1 MNLKKSLCAV
11 LAAACV
17 MTSVCAVPA
26 SADWKTT
33 SAGKK
38 YVDDSGSY
46 VTGWQTINGKKYYFK
61 SNGIMHKGW
70 LKTSSGKKYY
80 FNSDGTMRTGW
91 MKTTSGK
98 KYYFRKNGVMAAD
111 VKIKISG
118 KVYTFDKNG
127 VLVTSGSTSSSVN
140 RAEIKKLMEEA
151 QKNYEK
157 YDAEFKEIDK
167 KRDGYYEKMT
177 EYSNYSDILTDYME
191 NDGTASVIYN
201 KLKTKERKIIDDI
214 VKAICEVTE
223 EREAAYWQYIN
234 DDFFY
239 YYLSVACSDIYDYF
253 KDLMTDLNVSADKAL
268 KNKTEWIKKYNE
280 YKKQL
285 EG

>member
-46 VTGWQTINGKKYYFK
+46 VTGWQTIDGKKYYFK

-70 LKTSSGKKYY
+70 LRTSSGKKYY

-91 MKTTSGK
+91 MKTAGGN

-118 KVYTFDKNG
+118 KVYKFDKNG
-127 VLVTSGSTSSSVN
+127 VLVTSDSSSSSVN
-140 RAEIKKLMEEA
+140 KAEIRKLMEEA
-151 QKNYEK
+151 QKNYEQ
-157 YDAEFKEIDK
+157 YDKEHKEIQK
-167 KRDGYYEKMT
+167 KRDEHYKKMVEFS
-177 EYSNYSDILTDYME
+177 EYCDILTEYM
-191 NDGTASVIYN
+191 NDDGTSSIVYN
-201 KLKTKERKIIDDI
+201 KLKTKEKKIIDDI
-214 VKAICEVTE
+214 VDAICEVTK
-223 EREAAYWQYIN
+223 ERETAYWQYIN
-234 DDFFY
+234 DDYFY
-239 YYLSVACSDIYDYF
+239 WYLANACSDLYDHF
-253 KDLMTDLNVSADKAL
+253 RDLMTDLNSDADKAL
-268 KNKTEWIKKYNE
+268 RNKTEWVKKYNE

-285 EG
+285 G

>member
-38 YVDDSGSY
+38 YVDDNGSY
-46 VTGWQTINGKKYYFK
+46 VTGWQTIDGKKYYFK

-70 LKTSSGKKYY
+70 LRTSSGKKYY

-91 MKTTSGK
+91 MKTAGGN

-118 KVYTFDKNG
+118 KVYKFDKNG
-127 VLVTSGSTSSSVN
+127 VLVTSDSSSSSVN

-151 QKNYEK
+151 QKKYEQYEK
-157 YDAEFKEIDK
+157 EHEEIQK
-167 KRDGYYEKMT
+167 KRDEHYKKMVEFS
-177 EYSNYSDILTDYME
+177 EYCDILTDYM
-191 NDGTASVIYN
+191 NDDGTSSIVYN
-201 KLKTKERKIIDDI
+201 KLKTKEKKIIDDI
-214 VKAICEVTE
+214 VEAICEVTK
-223 EREAAYWQYIN
+223 ERETAYWQYLS
-234 DDFFY
+234 DKYFY
-239 YYLSVACSDIYDYF
+239 WYLANACSDLYDHF
-253 KDLMTDLNVSADKAL
+253 KDLMTDLNSDADKAL

-285 EG
+285 G

>member
-46 VTGWQTINGKKYYFK
+46 VTGWQTIDGKKYYFK

-70 LKTSSGKKYY
+70 LRTSSGKKYY

-91 MKTTSGK
+91 MKTAGGN

-118 KVYTFDKNG
+118 KVYKFDKNG
-127 VLVTSGSTSSSVN
+127 VLVTSDSSSSSVN
-140 RAEIKKLMEEA
+140 KAEIRKLMEEA
-151 QKNYEK
+151 QKKYEQYEK
-157 YDAEFKEIDK
+157 EHEEIQK
-167 KRDGYYEKMT
+167 KRDEHYKKMVEFS
-177 EYSNYSDILTDYME
+177 EYCDILTDYM
-191 NDGTASVIYN
+191 NDDGTSSIVYN
-201 KLKTKERKIIDDI
+201 KLKTKEKKIIDDI
-214 VKAICEVTE
+214 VEAICEVTK
-223 EREAAYWQYIN
+223 ERETAYWQYLS
-234 DDFFY
+234 DKYFY
-239 YYLSVACSDIYDYF
+239 WYLANACSDLYDHF
-253 KDLMTDLNVSADKAL
+253 KDLMTDLNSDADKAL
-268 KNKTEWIKKYNE
+268 KNKTEWVKKYNE

-285 EG
+285 G